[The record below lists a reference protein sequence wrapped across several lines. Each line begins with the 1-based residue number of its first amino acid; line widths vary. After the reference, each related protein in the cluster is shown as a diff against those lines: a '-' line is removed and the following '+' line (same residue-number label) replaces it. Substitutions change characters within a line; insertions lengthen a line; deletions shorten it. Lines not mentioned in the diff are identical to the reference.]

1 MDKDDVG
8 FQTIP
13 YGIPQ
18 GFLPNNVLLI
28 YYCSVRTYMHL
39 IKLQSLPSAR
49 HAFVRFV
56 EFNIDFDWFSKLR
69 LDTFLFNEI
78 VG

>member
-18 GFLPNNVLLI
+18 GFLPNNVLLQRR
-28 YYCSVRTYMHL
+28 YYMHL
-39 IKLQSLPSAR
+39 MKLQSLPSAR
-49 HAFVRFV
+49 YAFVRFV

-69 LDTFLFNEI
+69 SDTFFFFNEI

>member
-13 YGIPQ
+13 YGILQ
-18 GFLPNNVLLI
+18 GFVPNNVLLQ
-28 YYCSVRTYMHL
+28 RRPTYIHL

-49 HAFVRFV
+49 YAFVRFV
-56 EFNIDFDWFSKLR
+56 EFNIDFDWFSKLL
-69 LDTFLFNEI
+69 LDTFFFNDI